1 MPQTSWGQA
10 QAVPNHSSYRLPA
23 NTTLRKIKARTKVD
37 RHPGNDAY
45 IKAASDER
53 DGLLIDSNQKYLPRR
68 LSFVGNLFHKIAF
81 RRPASWPTRYCW
93 QKNQIAA
100 AGRPAPSAGPRGLLR
115 FCACAPASVPASSVR
130 TA

>member
-1 MPQTSWGQA
+1 MGSKMLFEILA
-10 QAVPNHSSYRLPA
+10 
-23 NTTLRKIKARTKVD
+23 D

-45 IKAASDER
+45 IKAASEER
-53 DGLLIDSNQKYLPRR
+53 DGQLNDPNQKYLPRR
-68 LSFVGNLFHKIAF
+68 LSFAGNLHHRIAF
-81 RRPASWPTRYCW
+81 KRPASWPTRYCW

-100 AGRPAPSAGPRGLLR
+100 AARPAPSAGPRGLLR